1 MTDLF
6 SGLTQEIISGI
17 ALGSIYALIALGFT
31 MIFKATEVVNF
42 AQGELM
48 MVGAYVNFF
57 FVTTFLSTT
66 GNPTAWTFL
75 VALGG
80 SMIFSVLFG
89 YILDFI
95 INKPLKDEPI
105 FSIIMATLSLA
116 IILRA
121 VVAIIAGPISLMPFS
136 PFGDSAMSPSGSG
149 KTTLLNCIS
158 GLDVPTAGEYLFDRI
173 PVTGNSEDLTTFRRK
188 NVGYVFQFFN
198 LLQDLTVLENVL
210 LIQELS
216 GQRNAERAKE
226 VLRLVG
232 LDSEIDRFPSE
243 ISGGQQQRVAIA
255 RSIAK
260 NPKLL
265 LGDEL
270 TGNLDTETS
279 AKVMDVLT
287 EACKSEGIT
296 TVMVTHDES
305 LAKYATRVV
314 RLDSGKI
321 QSDEKVN

>member
-1 MTDLF
+1 MASETIRALD
-6 SGLTQEIISGI
+6 GITLTIKE
-17 ALGSIYALIALGFT
+17 
-31 MIFKATEVVNF
+31 
-42 AQGELM
+42 GER
-48 MVGAYVNFF
+48 
-57 FVTTFLSTT
+57 
-66 GNPTAWTFL
+66 
-75 VALGG
+75 
-80 SMIFSVLFG
+80 
-89 YILDFI
+89 
-95 INKPLKDEPI
+95 
-105 FSIIMATLSLA
+105 
-116 IILRA
+116 IILL
-121 VVAIIAGPISLMPFS
+121 G
-136 PFGDSAMSPSGSG
+136 PSGSG

>member
-1 MTDLF
+1 MASETIKALD
-6 SGLTQEIISGI
+6 GI
-17 ALGSIYALIALGFT
+17 
-31 MIFKATEVVNF
+31 
-42 AQGELM
+42 
-48 MVGAYVNFF
+48 
-57 FVTTFLSTT
+57 
-66 GNPTAWTFL
+66 
-75 VALGG
+75 
-80 SMIFSVLFG
+80 
-89 YILDFI
+89 
-95 INKPLKDEPI
+95 
-105 FSIIMATLSLA
+105 TLS
-116 IILRA
+116 IPEGER
-121 VVAIIAGPISLMPFS
+121 VVLLG
-136 PFGDSAMSPSGSG
+136 PSGSG

-158 GLDVPTAGEYLFDRI
+158 GLDTPTAGKYTFDGT
-173 PVTGNSEDLTTFRRK
+173 PVEGNSEELTTFRRK

-216 GQRNAERAKE
+216 GQRDASRAKE

-232 LDSEIDRFPSE
+232 LQSEINRFPSE

-287 EACKSEGIT
+287 SACKKEKIT
-296 TVMVTHDES
+296 TIMVTHDES
-305 LAKYATRVV
+305 LAKYATRIIH
-314 RLDSGKI
+314 LDSGKVK
-321 QSDEKVN
+321 SDEKVT

>member
-1 MTDLF
+1 MASETIKALD
-6 SGLTQEIISGI
+6 GI
-17 ALGSIYALIALGFT
+17 
-31 MIFKATEVVNF
+31 
-42 AQGELM
+42 
-48 MVGAYVNFF
+48 
-57 FVTTFLSTT
+57 
-66 GNPTAWTFL
+66 
-75 VALGG
+75 
-80 SMIFSVLFG
+80 
-89 YILDFI
+89 
-95 INKPLKDEPI
+95 
-105 FSIIMATLSLA
+105 TLSIQEGER
-116 IILRA
+116 IILL
-121 VVAIIAGPISLMPFS
+121 G
-136 PFGDSAMSPSGSG
+136 PSGSG

-158 GLDVPTAGEYLFDRI
+158 GLDLPTAGEYLFDEI

-216 GQRNAERAKE
+216 GQRNVNRAKE
-226 VLRLVG
+226 VLSLVG
-232 LDSEIDRFPSE
+232 LEDEIDRFPSE

-279 AKVMDVLT
+279 AKVMNVLT
-287 EACKSEGIT
+287 EACKKENIT

-305 LAKYATRVV
+305 LAKYATRVI
-314 RLDSGKI
+314 RLDSGKVK
-321 QSDEKVN
+321 SDERVS

>member
-1 MTDLF
+1 MIQLNNVQRHYVMSSETIKALD
-6 SGLTQEIISGI
+6 GI
-17 ALGSIYALIALGFT
+17 
-31 MIFKATEVVNF
+31 
-42 AQGELM
+42 
-48 MVGAYVNFF
+48 
-57 FVTTFLSTT
+57 
-66 GNPTAWTFL
+66 
-75 VALGG
+75 
-80 SMIFSVLFG
+80 
-89 YILDFI
+89 
-95 INKPLKDEPI
+95 
-105 FSIIMATLSLA
+105 TLSIKSGERIVL
-116 IILRA
+116 L
-121 VVAIIAGPISLMPFS
+121 G
-136 PFGDSAMSPSGSG
+136 PSGSG

-158 GLDVPTAGEYLFDRI
+158 GLDTPTYGEYLFGGN
-173 PVTGNSEDLTTFRRK
+173 PVSGNSEDLTTFRRK

-216 GQRNAERAKE
+216 GQRDVNRAKE

-232 LDSEIDRFPSE
+232 LESEIDRFPSE

-279 AKVMDVLT
+279 AKVMNVLT
-287 EACKSEGIT
+287 EACKKENIT

-305 LAKYATRVV
+305 LAKYATRVI
-314 RLDSGKI
+314 RLDSGKVK
-321 QSDEKVN
+321 SDERVS